1 MIIKNR
7 ALTFNVDGAINVKM
21 IANCISEHLK
31 EVPRLQKLRDYY
43 DGKHAILNRQKSSDY
58 VANNKA
64 VFNYAKSIVDG
75 IIGYAFGQPIV
86 YNNIDPLL
94 LEHLVL
100 IDEDSH
106 NIELATDMSIF
117 GRAYE
122 LIYMDDE
129 LTDKPMPYMAV
140 LSPLNTF
147 IVYDNTIRKAPMFAV
162 TYSPNEDIDGNVM
175 NYTVLVYTDHSIL
188 TFITKD
194 INDIK
199 LQLIAEEEHL
209 FGAVPILELSNNKQ
223 QQGDYEQILGLIDLY
238 NILMNDRVSS
248 KEQLVDS
255 LLLIKNASLGDTDEE
270 VAETVQWINSNRILE
285 LDSDGDARYLVN
297 NMNEAD
303 VEVLKKAIVD
313 DIHRFSHCPNV
324 SDENFVGNSSGIA
337 MKYKLLSFE
346 QLGINK
352 ERMFKQLLRKRF
364 KLIYNIESL
373 RNNSFDLSAISIVMT
388 RTLPIDR
395 MERLQV
401 LQGTD
406 GILSLRTRLQ
416 RYDEELDIDEELRRI
431 AEETSKRDAQMSQ
444 AFLQYNFQGTQFEP
458 KQNEQE
464 PTEDTEE

>member
-7 ALTFNVDGAINVKM
+7 DLTFNVDGAINVKM

-31 EVPRLQKLRDYY
+31 EVPRLQKLKDYY
-43 DGKHAILNRQKSSDY
+43 DGKHAILNRTKSNNY

-64 VFNYAKSIVDG
+64 VFNYAKSIVDTV
-75 IIGYAFGQPIV
+75 IGYVYGQAV
-86 YNNIDPLL
+86 TYGNLDPLL
-94 LEHLVL
+94 LEHLTV

-106 NIELATDMSIF
+106 NLDLATDMSIF

-122 LIYMDDE
+122 LIYMDDV
-129 LTDKPMPYMAV
+129 LTSRPMPYLAT

-147 IVYDNTIRKAPMFAV
+147 IVYDSSIRKSPMFAV
-162 TYSPNEDIDGNVM
+162 TYSPNEDIDGNVV
-175 NYTVLVYTDHSIL
+175 NYTILVYTDTNIL
-188 TFITKD
+188 TFISKD
-194 INDIK
+194 INDAK
-199 LQLIAEEEHL
+199 LQLIAEEVHL
-209 FGAVPILELSNNKQ
+209 FGAVPILELHNNKL
-223 QQGDYEQILGLIDLY
+223 QQGDYEQVIGLIDLY

-255 LLLIKNASLGDTDEE
+255 LLLIKNASLGDTEEE
-270 VAETVQWINSNRILE
+270 VSETVQWINRNRILE
-285 LDSDGDARYLVN
+285 LDGDGDARYLVN

-313 DIHRFSHCPNV
+313 DIHRFSHCPNMA
-324 SDENFVGNSSGIA
+324 DENFVGNSSGIA
-337 MKYKLLSFE
+337 MKYKLLGLE

-364 KLIYNIESL
+364 KLIYNIENL

-395 MERLQV
+395 MERLSV

-416 RYDEELDIDEELRRI
+416 RYDEELDVDEELKRI
-431 AEETSKRDAQMSQ
+431 EEEQSKRDAQMSQ
-444 AFLQYNFQGTQFEP
+444 AFLQYNFQGTQYEP
-458 KQNEQE
+458 KQE